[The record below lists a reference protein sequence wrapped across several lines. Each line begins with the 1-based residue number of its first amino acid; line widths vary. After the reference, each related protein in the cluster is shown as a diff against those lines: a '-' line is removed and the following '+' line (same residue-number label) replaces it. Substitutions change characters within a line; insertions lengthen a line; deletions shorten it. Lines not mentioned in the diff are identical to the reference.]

1 MVLLLKRTVSP
12 VMMLVILIETTLF
25 ALNAMLS
32 APNISCV
39 TALIMN
45 FKTFFNKKNDFS
57 WFYLLQFSYM
67 IVSLNFH
74 VLSRNHSIK
83 ESLPCQKQ
91 KVHTS
96 QEKYIY
102 VHCILLLL
110 NCNLSRL
117 LFIQVENYC
126 LRNCYIMIQPY
137 STQQVE
143 VYLSKMC
150 NYPFKYIYLWLQM
163 NLRVYLLICC
173 RSQNWDV
180 QYIERTVPLPCPVPL
195 IESLAFSHAAQL
207 ELSILFS
214 TVL

>member
-1 MVLLLKRTVSP
+1 MP
-12 VMMLVILIETTLF
+12 CLVPQT
-25 ALNAMLS
+25 
-32 APNISCV
+32 
-39 TALIMN
+39 
-45 FKTFFNKKNDFS
+45 
-57 WFYLLQFSYM
+57 
-67 IVSLNFH
+67 FH
-74 VLSRNHSIK
+74 VLLPWLRTLKLSLTKKMISVDFIYCNSLIWLFLLIFMYCPEITLSKNLYHARNKRSTPPK
-83 ESLPCQKQ
+83 KN
-91 KVHTS
+91 
-96 QEKYIY
+96 IY
-102 VHCILLLL
+102 MFTA
-110 NCNLSRL
+110 CNLSRL